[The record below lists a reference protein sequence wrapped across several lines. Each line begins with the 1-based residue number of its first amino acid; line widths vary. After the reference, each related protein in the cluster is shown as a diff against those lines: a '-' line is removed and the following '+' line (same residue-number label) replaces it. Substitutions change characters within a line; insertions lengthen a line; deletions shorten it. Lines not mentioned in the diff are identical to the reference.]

1 MEVARGV
8 FAQEGRLSVTDME
21 APLTDEQY
29 VYIRELVLD
38 RSSVAL
44 DEAKHYLIDSR
55 LQGMTREHGF
65 SSMSDMA
72 MDLMSHGDSPLH
84 REVVERLLTGET
96 SWFRDH
102 HPFEL
107 LREEVIPKLMAA
119 RAQLRTL
126 TIWCGACSTGQ
137 EPYSIAMLL
146 QEHFPALSSWRVR
159 IIATDLSEKML
170 ERTRRAEYSQ
180 LEINRGLPAPL
191 LVKYFEQDG
200 RNWKL
205 KESVR
210 DMVEVKPLNLVGR
223 WDALPDSVDVIFLRN
238 VLIYFEIPIKKKI
251 LASVRK
257 HLAQDGCLFL
267 GGAETTFNIDEDF
280 ERPPNVS
287 GSWYQLRDPAAEPVR
302 SNLEWAR

>member
-1 MEVARGV
+1 MTAMET
-8 FAQEGRLSVTDME
+8 S
-21 APLTDEQY
+21 LTDEQY

-65 SSMSDMA
+65 PSMRDMA
-72 MDLMSHGDSPLH
+72 TDLMSKRDSPMH

-102 HPFEL
+102 HPFQL
-107 LREEVIPKLMAA
+107 LREDVIPKLMAA
-119 RAQLRTL
+119 RARLQSL

-146 QEHFPALSSWRVR
+146 LQHFPQLSSWRVR

-170 ERTRRAEYSQ
+170 ERTRKAEYSQ

-200 RNWKL
+200 RIWRL

-210 DMVEVKPLNLVGR
+210 DMVEVKPLNLIGQ
-223 WDALPDSVDVIFLRN
+223 WDALPDSVDVVFLRN
-238 VLIYFEIPIKKKI
+238 VLIYFEIPVKKKI

-257 HLAQDGCLFL
+257 HLAADGCLFL

-280 ERPPNVS
+280 ERPPNVT
-287 GSWYQLRDPAAEPVR
+287 GSWYQLRDPSVEPAR